1 MYHQA
6 TWDEPLIIEKSQA
19 GKRGHIPT
27 GPSDI
32 ERKIAGDLG
41 DAVPSVLR
49 RNSLPPLPEV
59 SEPEVIR
66 HFVRLSQ
73 ENYSPDLGIYPL
85 GSCTMKYNP
94 KSAELAVATHKLEK
108 LHPEQDESTVQVCL
122 ALLYVLDKFWEE
134 ITGRNGRSLHLA
146 PVPTGSTWGA
156 SSFDHI
162 I

>member
-94 KSAELAVATHKLEK
+94 KSAELAVQTHKLEK
-108 LHPEQDESTVQVCL
+108 LHPEQDEWTFQELL
-122 ALLYVLDKFWEE
+122 APLYRLDRILAEF
-134 ITGRNGRSLHLA
+134 TGRSGMSFQPPAGL
-146 PVPTGSTWGA
+146 TGSTWVA
-156 SSFDHI
+156 S
-162 I
+162 

>member
-6 TWDEPLIIEKSQA
+6 SWDEPLIIERSQP
-19 GKRGHIPT
+19 GKRGHNPARP
-27 GPSDI
+27 GDI

-41 DAVPSVLR
+41 DAVPSALR
-49 RNSLPPLPEV
+49 RNGLPPLPEV

-94 KSAELAVATHKLEK
+94 KSAELAVQTHKLEK
-108 LHPEQDESTVQVCL
+108 LHPEQDE
-122 ALLYVLDKFWEE
+122 
-134 ITGRNGRSLHLA
+134 
-146 PVPTGSTWGA
+146 
-156 SSFDHI
+156 
-162 I
+162 

>member
-6 TWDEPLIIEKSQA
+6 SWDEPLIIEKSQA
-19 GKRGHIPT
+19 GKRGHSPASPNDFERRIAVYLRDALPSPPPRT
-27 GPSDI
+27 G
-32 ERKIAGDLG
+32 
-41 DAVPSVLR
+41 
-49 RNSLPPLPEV
+49 LPPLPEV

-108 LHPEQDESTVQVCL
+108 LHPEQDESTVQGML
-122 ALLYVLDKFWEE
+122 AMLY
-134 ITGRNGRSLHLA
+134 R
-146 PVPTGSTWGA
+146 
-156 SSFDHI
+156 
-162 I
+162 